1 VQPDRHHIPNP
12 EIRPKAR
19 HAVPGAGLSTSSV
32 HGNEKKARATNGQ
45 RVMQQQPMMPFMLMP
60 HRYNQTDGL
69 PSATFGRANRDSR
82 MMVNLKNRPKA
93 RALRAYACLHSHLH
107 RPLHRQILLR

>member
-1 VQPDRHHIPNP
+1 M
-12 EIRPKAR
+12 RPKAR

-60 HRYNQTDGL
+60 HRYNQSVGL
-69 PSATFGRANRDSR
+69 PSASFAAPSPDSR
-82 MMVNLKNRPKA
+82 RMVNLNNHPEA
-93 RALRAYACLHSHLH
+93 RALRAYACLHCASA
-107 RPLHRQILLR
+107 LRC